1 MQQRDK
7 YRIALLAAYAVALH
21 GFERLIPTPV
31 PWLRFGLANIIT
43 LVAMLM
49 YGFRAALTVTLI
61 RVTVGAFVIG
71 TFLGPAF
78 ILSLSGGVFSV
89 LSMGLVHRVVPQT
102 FSPLGLSLTGA
113 FFHNLGQIVVA
124 YVLFIP
130 NIHSMLVITPLILFL
145 GTVSGC
151 INGMFCIFVME
162 HLKKN
167 TEEVQY

>member
-1 MQQRDK
+1 MITCTGSRGLMQQRDK
-7 YRIALLAAYAVALH
+7 YRIALLAAYAIALH

-31 PWLRFGLANIIT
+31 PWMRFGLANIIT
-43 LVAMLM
+43 LLAMLM

-61 RVTVGAFVIG
+61 RVTVGSFVIG

-78 ILSLSGGVFSV
+78 ILSLSGGGLSV
-89 LSMGLVHRVVPQT
+89 LSMGLVHRVVPGA

-130 NIHSMLVITPLILFL
+130 NMHSMLVITPLILFL
-145 GTVSGC
+145 G
-151 INGMFCIFVME
+151 
-162 HLKKN
+162 
-167 TEEVQY
+167 

>member
-7 YRIALLAAYAVALH
+7 YTIALLAAYALALH

-49 YGFRAALTVTLI
+49 YGFRVALTVTLI
-61 RVTVGAFVIG
+61 RVTVGSFVIG

-89 LSMGLVHRVVPQT
+89 LSMGMVHRTVPRT
-102 FSPLGLSLTGA
+102 FSPLGLSLIGA
-113 FFHNLGQIVVA
+113 FFHNVGQIVVA
-124 YVLFIP
+124 YALFLP
-130 NIHSMLVITPLILFL
+130 NMYSMLVIAPLILFL
-145 GTVSGC
+145 GTITGC
-151 INGMFCIFVME
+151 VNGMFCIFVLE
-162 HLKKN
+162 YLKTKSVLHN
-167 TEEVQY
+167 